1 MDLEGSKIYV
11 ELYLQ
16 EFHHYLYEPNKLSMQ
31 CVLSRRLLPLRLDKF
46 LLQVLMDE
54 MQKDRSVLSQQTIN
68 KQFASMNA

>member
-1 MDLEGSKIYV
+1 
-11 ELYLQ
+11 
-16 EFHHYLYEPNKLSMQ
+16 MQ